1 MGVGKAS
8 RTAQSMDILVVDHS
22 RVFRALWEKRARLA
36 GLVPLVV
43 ADGHEG
49 LEVLRQRPMSLVCVS
64 LTLSDMDGI
73 DFCRHARAIPNARD
87 LPIILLTSTDD
98 KALRRRA
105 FEAGVTDVR
114 SKNDV
119 DSLFK
124 EAARIAAE
132 HKTVAAG
139 RVLYVED
146 SITVA
151 TTMLR
156 ILRGMN
162 LHVDHYKSASDAFE
176 AFMQADYD
184 LVISDIL
191 VEGEMSGF
199 GLVSRIRGEATEHS
213 WVPILAIS
221 GMEDVARRVE
231 LFRLGINDFVT
242 KPVVEQEVQA
252 RVNNLITNKQLF
264 DRVQRQQQHLYDLA
278 MTDQLT
284 GLYNRNA
291 LAEFVSKACS
301 EANRHDLNL
310 SVVLLDIDHFKHIN
324 DEHGHQVGDEVLVAV
339 SDLVLKR
346 CRREDFAV
354 RLGGE
359 ELMLVLTYCDRGD
372 AVRCAEFLREEIAA
386 LKPNGVEVTASFGV
400 AARPHGVKVDLDG
413 LLRAADDAMY
423 EAKANGRN
431 RVVERDQ
438 EWGVVAPAE
447 SGDELALY
455 ELGAD
460 SDQD

>member
-1 MGVGKAS
+1 ME
-8 RTAQSMDILVVDHS
+8 ILVVDHS
-22 RVFRALWEKRARLA
+22 RVFRTLWEKRARLA
-36 GLVPLVV
+36 GLEPVIV

-73 DFCRHARAIPNARD
+73 EFCRHARAIPNARD
-87 LPIILLTSTDD
+87 LPIILLTSTSD

-105 FEAGVTDVR
+105 FEAGVTDVHP
-114 SKNDV
+114 KNDI

-124 EAARIAAE
+124 EAARIAQE
-132 HKTVAAG
+132 HRTVSAG
-139 RVLYVED
+139 HVLYVED

-162 LHVDHYKSASDAFE
+162 LQVDHYKSASDAFE
-176 AFMQADYD
+176 AFMEQDYD
-184 LVISDIL
+184 LVLTDIL

-252 RVNNLITNKQLF
+252 RVNNLMMNKQLF

-291 LAEFVSKACS
+291 LAEFVTKACA
-301 EANRHDLNL
+301 EANRHDLSL
-310 SVVLLDIDHFKHIN
+310 SVVLLDIDHFKRVN
-324 DEHGHQVGDEVLVAV
+324 DAHGHQVGDEVLVAV
-339 SDLVLKR
+339 SDLVLRR

-359 ELMLVLTYCDRGD
+359 ELMLVLTHCDRAD
-372 AVRCAEFLREEIAA
+372 AVRCAETLREEIAA
-386 LKPNGVEVTASFGV
+386 LTPNDVDVTASFGV
-400 AARPHGVKVDLDG
+400 ASRPHGVPADLDG

-431 RVVERDQ
+431 RVVEREQ
-438 EWGVVAPAE
+438 EWGRVEPAE
-447 SGDELALY
+447 EAPDEPALD
-455 ELGAD
+455 EAD
-460 SDQD
+460 AEPNEN